1 MQFFTDV
8 LMFFFFFWSGC
19 RFQEFVVG
27 YGWVRVLLLSM
38 MCWFVSSYSFCVMLY
53 RCWFYH
59 GYLGSSL
66 FIHLYLWVVISYNYE
81 IFLWEELRL
90 LLKKIFFFKCY
101 WDRYWR
107 RFISIS
113 DCGCLELFE
122 HFLLFSNTFR
132 YKSSSKVLIIFL
144 PWLLYG

>member
-1 MQFFTDV
+1 MVWCSFLQ
-8 LMFFFFFWSGC
+8 MCWCFFFFFWSGC

-66 FIHLYLWVVISYNYE
+66 FIHLYLWVGISYNYE

-90 LLKKIFFFKCY
+90 LLKKIFFLNVIEIGIGEDLFPLVIVVVLS
-101 WDRYWR
+101 
-107 RFISIS
+107 FLSIS
-113 DCGCLELFE
+113 FCFLTLFG
-122 HFLLFSNTFR
+122 TKVPP
-132 YKSSSKVLIIFL
+132 KS
-144 PWLLYG
+144 